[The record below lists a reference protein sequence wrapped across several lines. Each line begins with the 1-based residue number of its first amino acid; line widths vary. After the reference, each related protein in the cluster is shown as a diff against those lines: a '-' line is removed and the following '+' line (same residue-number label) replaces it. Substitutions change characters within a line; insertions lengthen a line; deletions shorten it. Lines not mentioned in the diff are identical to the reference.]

1 MDLALWLPIAVKAL
15 TTALIVITASV
26 AAEALGPVWGA
37 IIACLPVAA
46 GPAYVFLNLRHGAD
60 FVVASTLSSAAAN
73 AAIGLF
79 LIVHGLLARRY
90 PLWLSLGTAITVWLL
105 TSLAM
110 LPVPWTP
117 AGVVLMNLVVIVP
130 GLLLKRFITQP
141 DQPRTG
147 SPRRRWYELPLRA
160 SAVAGFVSV
169 VVTVSSLLGPAA
181 TGIAAVFPVS
191 LTSLFVIV
199 AIRLG
204 TPATSRLAFNALA
217 PMLGFLVML
226 LVLHMGVPAL
236 GFALAF
242 GLGLGVTV
250 VWSVILLALYR

>member
-1 MDLALWLPIAVKAL
+1 MDLVPWLPIAVKAL

-46 GPAYVFLNLRHGAD
+46 GPAYVFLNLQHGPD

-79 LIVHGLLARRY
+79 LIVHGLMSRRF
-90 PLWLSLGTAITVWLL
+90 PLWLSLGSAIGVWLV

-110 LPVPWTP
+110 LPLVWTP
-117 AGVVLMNLVVIVP
+117 LRVVVVNLVVIVP
-130 GLLLKRFITQP
+130 GLLLKRFITQA
-141 DQPRTG
+141 DQPRAGPT
-147 SPRRRWYELPLRA
+147 RRPWYELPLRA
-160 SAVAGFVSV
+160 AAVAGFVSV

-181 TGIAAVFPVS
+181 TGVATVFPVS

-217 PMLGFLVML
+217 PMLGFLAML
-226 LVLHMGVPAL
+226 LVLHLGVPAL

-250 VWSVILLALYR
+250 VWSVVLLALYR